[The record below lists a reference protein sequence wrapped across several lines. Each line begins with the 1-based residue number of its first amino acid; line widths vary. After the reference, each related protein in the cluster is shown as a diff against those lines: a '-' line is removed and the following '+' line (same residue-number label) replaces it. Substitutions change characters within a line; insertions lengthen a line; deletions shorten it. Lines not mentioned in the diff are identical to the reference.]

1 MLLKISPFVEMTKAQ
16 IFQKRRF
23 FKSADFFVIRRFCH
37 STILSFDNFVIRR
50 FCHSTI
56 LSFDD
61 FVIRRF
67 CHFDDFVISTIL
79 SFRRFCHSTI
89 LSFDDFVISTR
100 GEILCC

>member
-67 CHFDDFVISTIL
+67 CHFDERRNLMLLKISPFVEMTKAQIFL
-79 SFRRFCHSTI
+79 SSK
-89 LSFDDFVISTR
+89 
-100 GEILCC
+100 